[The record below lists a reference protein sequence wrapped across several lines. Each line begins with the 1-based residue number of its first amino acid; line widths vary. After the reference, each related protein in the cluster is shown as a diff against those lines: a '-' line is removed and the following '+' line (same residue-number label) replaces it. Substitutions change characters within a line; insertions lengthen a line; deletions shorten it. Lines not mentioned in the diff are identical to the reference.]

1 MAVAGRDVE
10 LVSATEADLAYVMAT
25 ERLPGYD
32 ALVGRWD
39 EARHREA
46 LADGRYAYL
55 LARAGGEPVGFAIVR
70 GVHSADRV
78 ALVQRVAVS
87 RPGEGLGKAM
97 MRAVV
102 GHVFETSAT
111 YRLCIG
117 TFPDNLRARR
127 VYEAVG
133 FVAEGVA
140 RGAAFFHGVHR
151 DELVLAI
158 LRPDWAAARAASPLA
173 RTPAPG

>member
-1 MAVAGRDVE
+1 MAGDHE
-10 LVSATEADLAYVMAT
+10 LELAAATLADLPFVMAT
-25 ERLPGYD
+25 ERLPGYE

-46 LADGRYAYL
+46 LADGRYDYL
-55 LARAGGEPVGFAIVR
+55 ISRLDGEPVGFAIVR
-70 GVHSADRV
+70 GARAADRV
-78 ALVQRVAVS
+78 ALVKRVAVS
-87 RPGEGLGKAM
+87 RPGHGVGKAM

-102 GHVFETSAT
+102 DHVFETTAT
-111 YRLCIG
+111 HRLAIG
-117 TFPDNLRARR
+117 AFPDNLRARR

-151 DELVLAI
+151 DELNLAI
-158 LRPDWAAARAASPLA
+158 LRPDWAAARAAAPLA
-173 RTPAPG
+173 QIPGPG

>member
-1 MAVAGRDVE
+1 MVGNPDVE
-10 LVSATEADLAYVMAT
+10 LLRATEADLAYVMAT

-46 LADGRYAYL
+46 IADGRHSYL
-55 LARAGGEPVGFAIVR
+55 LARVGCEPVGFTILRDA
-70 GVHSADRV
+70 HSAERI
-78 ALVQRVAVS
+78 ALVKRVAVS

-102 GHVFETSAT
+102 AHVFGTT
-111 YRLCIG
+111 VTHRLWIG
-117 TFPDNLRARR
+117 VFPDNLRARR

-140 RGAAFFHGVHR
+140 RGSAFFHGVHR
-151 DELVLAI
+151 DELILAI
-158 LRPDWAAARAASPLA
+158 LRPDWAAARTASPLA
-173 RTPAPG
+173 QNPAPG